1 MAKQDSVTSSD
12 GTTIAFDRAGDGPPV
27 VVIGAGPTDRSE
39 NTPVADL
46 LSEHF
51 TVLNYDRRARG
62 DSGDT
67 APFGVGREFDDL
79 AAVIDAAGGSAGVCG
94 TSGGAVIALEA
105 AARGLSVTKLALWE
119 PPYVLDE
126 EASRLRPPADYED
139 RLATAVAAGH
149 PGDAVELFFTAAVG
163 MPAELVAGM
172 RQAPFWPAMEGR
184 AQALVYDAAIMGDFR
199 VPTQRL
205 ASLDVPALV
214 IDGATTPWMSR
225 SADAVARAVPRAQ
238 RRTLAGQPHN
248 VDPAAI
254 APLLV
259 EFFGA

>member
-79 AAVIDAAGGSAGVCG
+79 AAVIDAAGGSAG
-94 TSGGAVIALEA
+94 L
-105 AARGLSVTKLALWE
+105 
-119 PPYVLDE
+119 
-126 EASRLRPPADYED
+126 
-139 RLATAVAAGH
+139 
-149 PGDAVELFFTAAVG
+149 
-163 MPAELVAGM
+163 
-172 RQAPFWPAMEGR
+172 
-184 AQALVYDAAIMGDFR
+184 
-199 VPTQRL
+199 
-205 ASLDVPALV
+205 
-214 IDGATTPWMSR
+214 
-225 SADAVARAVPRAQ
+225 
-238 RRTLAGQPHN
+238 
-248 VDPAAI
+248 
-254 APLLV
+254 
-259 EFFGA
+259 